1 MKADRRIRKRRH
13 ARLSML
19 QEMDDDDQPQ
29 DCAGMKRRRLAAGV
43 ALVLTVLQQAA
54 AFTVCAGPGTRQDS
68 VTLRRE
74 RVEFDLWCSTM
85 ASTLFV
91 RMFRMSKPV
100 FMKLLHII
108 RDDIQACDLKAT
120 CATGRAVPVEVKL
133 GITLRW
139 LYGGSYLDAC
149 AMFHV
154 AHSSC
159 VKWRWD
165 IMRALFKHLRVR
177 MPTDQAT
184 LMRYNKEWLAKQSYQ
199 VFTGVVGA
207 VDGILIKIR
216 CPPSSE
222 CARPAKFWCGGSL
235 SRCSSALASPWA
247 RNCCS
252 HACMYT

>member
-1 MKADRRIRKRRH
+1 
-13 ARLSML
+13 
-19 QEMDDDDQPQ
+19 
-29 DCAGMKRRRLAAGV
+29 MKRRRLAAGV

-54 AFTVCAGPGTRQDS
+54 AVTACAGPGTRQDS

-85 ASTLFV
+85 ASTLFMG
-91 RMFRMSKPV
+91 MFRMSKPV

-133 GITLRW
+133 GFTLRW

-154 AHSSC
+154 VHSSC

-165 IMRALFKHLRVR
+165 KALVIRKS
-177 MPTDQAT
+177 
-184 LMRYNKEWLAKQSYQ
+184 YNSEPGHFFVFLA
-199 VFTGVVGA
+199 
-207 VDGILIKIR
+207 
-216 CPPSSE
+216 
-222 CARPAKFWCGGSL
+222 
-235 SRCSSALASPWA
+235 
-247 RNCCS
+247 
-252 HACMYT
+252 

>member
-91 RMFRMSKPV
+91 RM
-100 FMKLLHII
+100 
-108 RDDIQACDLKAT
+108 
-120 CATGRAVPVEVKL
+120 
-133 GITLRW
+133 
-139 LYGGSYLDAC
+139 
-149 AMFHV
+149 
-154 AHSSC
+154 
-159 VKWRWD
+159 
-165 IMRALFKHLRVR
+165 
-177 MPTDQAT
+177 
-184 LMRYNKEWLAKQSYQ
+184 
-199 VFTGVVGA
+199 
-207 VDGILIKIR
+207 
-216 CPPSSE
+216 
-222 CARPAKFWCGGSL
+222 
-235 SRCSSALASPWA
+235 
-247 RNCCS
+247 
-252 HACMYT
+252 